1 MNKFFLV
8 VRIIVLVALLFLLAA
23 VFWGLA
29 NRESTQASNGTVET
43 YEQYQ
48 RSKPAGYTSILLI
61 ALVVLGIIVV
71 LASIFFEYHQ
81 VRKGVSQS
89 ASRAPLEDGRKREDI
104 HKREWQ

>member
-8 VRIIVLVALLFLLAA
+8 VRIVVLVALLFLLAA
-23 VFWGLA
+23 VFWGVA
-29 NRESTQASNGTVET
+29 NRDSTQASDGTTEV

-61 ALVVLGIIVV
+61 ALVVLGIFVV

-81 VRKGVSQS
+81 VRKGARRTVPG
-89 ASRAPLEDGRKREDI
+89 SRQEERKQEDKRD
-104 HKREWQ
+104 RSWQ

>member
-8 VRIIVLVALLFLLAA
+8 VRIVVLVALLFLLAA
-23 VFWGLA
+23 VFWGVA
-29 NRESTQASNGTVET
+29 NRDSTQASDGTVEV

-61 ALVVLGIIVV
+61 ALVVLGIFVV

-81 VRKGVSQS
+81 VRKGARQAVPTPEQEESGQ
-89 ASRAPLEDGRKREDI
+89 EDMRDKG
-104 HKREWQ
+104 WQ

>member
-8 VRIIVLVALLFLLAA
+8 VRIVILLALLFLLAA
-23 VFWGLA
+23 VFWGVA
-29 NRESTQASNGTVET
+29 NRESTEAGEVTDQA

-61 ALVVLGIIVV
+61 GMVVLGIFVV

-81 VRKGVSQS
+81 VRKGTSRGVSPPEKKDTRT
-89 ASRAPLEDGRKREDI
+89 ADWR
-104 HKREWQ
+104 

>member
-8 VRIIVLVALLFLLAA
+8 VRIVVLVALLFLLAA
-23 VFWGLA
+23 VFWGVA
-29 NRESTQASNGTVET
+29 NRDSTQASDGTAEV

-61 ALVVLGIIVV
+61 AMVVLGIFVV

-81 VRKGVSQS
+81 VRKGTQRTVPG
-89 ASRAPLEDGRKREDI
+89 SRQEEREQEDI
-104 HKREWQ
+104 RNRDWQ

>member
-8 VRIIVLVALLFLLAA
+8 VRIIVLLALLFLLAA
-23 VFWGLA
+23 VFWGVA
-29 NRESTQASNGTVET
+29 NRESSHASDSTVDT

-61 ALVVLGIIVV
+61 ALVVVGIFVV

-81 VRKGVSQS
+81 LRKGTP
-89 ASRAPLEDGRKREDI
+89 RATPGSTRDIPRGQEDT
-104 HKREWQ
+104 HKGEWQ

>member
-8 VRIIVLVALLFLLAA
+8 VRIVVLVALLFLLAA
-23 VFWGLA
+23 VFWGVA
-29 NRESTQASNGTVET
+29 NRDSTQASDGSAEV

-61 ALVVLGIIVV
+61 ALVVLGIFVV

-81 VRKGVSQS
+81 VRKGTQRTVSS
-89 ASRAPLEDGRKREDI
+89 SREEEARKQEDARSRD
-104 HKREWQ
+104 WQ

>member
-8 VRIIVLVALLFLLAA
+8 VRIVVLVALLFLLAA
-23 VFWGLA
+23 VFWGVA
-29 NRESTQASNGTVET
+29 NRDSTQASDGTVEV

-61 ALVVLGIIVV
+61 ALVVLGIFVV

-81 VRKGVSQS
+81 VRRGTRQTVAGPRQEEGGQEDMRDKG
-89 ASRAPLEDGRKREDI
+89 
-104 HKREWQ
+104 WQ